1 MTFHYQ
7 SVLFR
12 VILEY
17 PTEVFMKLH
26 LTLIALT
33 VFSASALSQ
42 SSEAI
47 RKYIESISAGVP
59 TEVQGQLIHST
70 TLLPEF
76 YFENQFQRV
85 WTRPLQA
92 SFLGL
97 VRRAYE
103 HGLNPADY
111 HFNAIS
117 TLYADAVESQS
128 TDAEILFT
136 DAFLLYASHFL
147 NGKLN
152 PEEVEGEW
160 QAVRR
165 EGNAKS
171 FLKKCLASGNIEEH
185 FKELEPENVS
195 YHGLLEALKKYREI
209 QKNGGWDLLE
219 AGETLKPQMAG
230 ARVTALKHRL
240 SIEGYF
246 LMEGDPNDMYTQDL
260 SEAVREFQKHHG
272 LEVDGNVGKQTL
284 ASLNI
289 PVSSKIAQIR
299 ANMERLRWISQDMG
313 AHYVFVNIADFTMKV
328 YRGDTLSYQQNVVV
342 GKPFRKTPV
351 FSDLMTY
358 FVLNPYWTVPPTILF
373 NDVLPEVKKDINYLK
388 VKNMKVLK
396 GSEVVDPQTI
406 DWSKLSRSN
415 FPYTIR
421 QDPGPTNALGAVKF
435 MFPNKYNI
443 YIHDTPSKELFNR
456 PDRAFSS
463 GCIRL
468 NKPMGFV
475 DYLITDIPDWN
486 SEKVDNTLK
495 TGKDKTVMLK
505 KPINVHIL
513 YLTAWADDSGVQ
525 FRNDVYQRDAAVIE
539 ALAESAP
546 TME

>member
-1 MTFHYQ
+1 
-7 SVLFR
+7 
-12 VILEY
+12 
-17 PTEVFMKLH
+17 MKLH

-47 RKYIESISAGVP
+47 RKYTESISAGVP

-97 VRRAYE
+97 VKRAYE

-111 HFNAIS
+111 HFSGIS
-117 TLYADAVESQS
+117 TLHADAVESQS

-171 FLKKCLASGNIEEH
+171 FLKKCLASGNIEAH

-313 AHYVFVNIADFTMKV
+313 DHYVFVNIADFTMKV

-505 KPINVHIL
+505 RPINVHIL

>member
-47 RKYIESISAGVP
+47 RKYTESISAGVP

-111 HFNAIS
+111 HFSAINA
-117 TLYADAVESQS
+117 LHADAVESQS

-171 FLKKCLASGNIEEH
+171 FLKKCLASGNIEVH

-195 YHGLLEALKKYREI
+195 YHGLLKALKKYREI
-209 QKNGGWDLLE
+209 QNNGGWDLLE

-246 LMEGDPNDMYTQDL
+246 LMEGDPNDVYTQDL

-396 GSEVVDPQTI
+396 GSEVVDPQSI

-505 KPINVHIL
+505 RPINVHIL

>member
-1 MTFHYQ
+1 VTFHYQ

>member
-1 MTFHYQ
+1 
-7 SVLFR
+7 
-12 VILEY
+12 
-17 PTEVFMKLH
+17 MKLR
-26 LTLIALT
+26 LNKLNLVVTALIA
-33 VFSASALSQ
+33 VSASTFGQ

-47 RKYIESISAGVP
+47 RKYTESISSGLP
-59 TEVQGQLIHST
+59 TEVQGQLIYST

-76 YFENQFQRV
+76 YFENQFERV

-97 VRRAYE
+97 VRRSYD

-111 HFNAIS
+111 HFS
-117 TLYADAVESQS
+117 TLNQLHMDAVESQS

-147 NGKLN
+147 NGKLD

-165 EGNAKS
+165 EGNAKT
-171 FLKKCLASGNIEEH
+171 FLQLCLASGNIEET
-185 FKELEPENVS
+185 FKQLEPESDS
-195 YHGLLEALKKYREI
+195 YRGLVKALRKYRDI
-209 QKNGGWDLLE
+209 QAAGGWNELE
-219 AGETLKPQMAG
+219 AGETLKPGMAG
-230 ARVTALKHRL
+230 SRVTALKHRL
-240 SIEGYF
+240 SIEGFF
-246 LMEGDPNDMYTQDL
+246 LMEEEPNDAY
-260 SEAVREFQKHHG
+260 SEELANAVREFQIHHG
-272 LEVDGNVGKQTL
+272 LEADGNVGKLTL
-284 ASLNI
+284 ASMNI
-289 PVSSKIAQIR
+289 PATAKIAKLR

-313 AHYVFVNIADFTMKV
+313 DHYVFVNIADFTMKV
-328 YRGDTLSYQQNVVV
+328 YRADTLSYQQSVVV

-351 FSDLMTY
+351 FSDMMTY
-358 FVLNPYWTVPPTILF
+358 FVLNPFWTVPPTILF
-373 NDVLPEVKKDINYLK
+373 NDVLPEVKKDVAYLK

-396 GSEVVDPQTI
+396 GNAEVDPQNI

-468 NKPMGFV
+468 NKPMAFV
-475 DYLITDIPDWN
+475 NYLLTDIPDWDT
-486 SEKVDNTLK
+486 EKVQATMKAGN
-495 TGKDKTVMLK
+495 DKTVMLK
-505 KPINVHIL
+505 KPLNVHIL
-513 YLTAWADDSGVQ
+513 YLTAWADESGVQ

>member
-47 RKYIESISAGVP
+47 RKYTESISAGVP

-111 HFNAIS
+111 HFSAIS
-117 TLYADAVESQS
+117 TLHADAVESQS

-165 EGNAKS
+165 EGNAKY
-171 FLKKCLASGNIEEH
+171 FLKKCLASGNIEVH

-209 QKNGGWDLLE
+209 QNNGGWDLLE

-505 KPINVHIL
+505 RPINVHIL

>member
-47 RKYIESISAGVP
+47 RKYTENISAGVP
-59 TEVQGQLIHST
+59 TEVKGQLIHST

-111 HFNAIS
+111 HFS
-117 TLYADAVESQS
+117 TINELHADAVESQS

-171 FLKKCLASGNIEEH
+171 FLKKCLASGNIEAH
-185 FKELEPENVS
+185 FRELEPENVS

-209 QKNGGWDLLE
+209 QKNGGWDLFE

-246 LMEGDPNDMYTQDL
+246 LMEGNPNDVYTQDL

-505 KPINVHIL
+505 RPINVHIL